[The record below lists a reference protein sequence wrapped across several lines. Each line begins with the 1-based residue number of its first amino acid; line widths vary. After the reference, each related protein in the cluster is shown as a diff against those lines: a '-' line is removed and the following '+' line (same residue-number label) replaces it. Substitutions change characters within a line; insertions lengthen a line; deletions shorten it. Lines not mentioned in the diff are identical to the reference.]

1 MASMLTT
8 EPRRV
13 KAPREG
19 ARHDMPEF
27 TFGPYSLNTEAS
39 RLTRDGAEVRL
50 RPRAFHALRVL
61 LSHVGGVVDYDT
73 IIAEGWDGVHVSR
86 HTVDVTLAEVRCRL
100 GEYGRWIEHRG
111 KFGYAL
117 QVPLSDELVRQGW
130 HFWSQRTRAGCER
143 AIDCFTRV
151 TADCSSNFRAFEG
164 LSASYLALAVF
175 GMRCPLTM
183 YSRFLEAHTR
193 AVALTGL
200 RPELRCDRAFG
211 LHLFEHR
218 PCEAEAEFSRVLAQK
233 PTLPSAY
240 VRLAL
245 LYCGTGRFDEAME
258 TIARGTRVDP
268 LLGTLAAAEV
278 LMHNWRRDFE
288 TAVLVGRRSVELH
301 PHLQTVR
308 VNYAQALQF
317 AGRLDEALAQYQI
330 ASIIAPDVPW
340 LRALEGAC
348 LAAMGRGDDAHAM
361 LVTLEALRHSEYV
374 DAYHMAVFRNAL
386 GRPREALAELERAYA
401 ENSAWLY
408 AVDVDP
414 LFDALR
420 ADSGFR
426 RVLRRR
432 RAS

>member
-1 MASMLTT
+1 
-8 EPRRV
+8 
-13 KAPREG
+13 
-19 ARHDMPEF
+19 MPDF
-27 TFGPYSLNTEAS
+27 TFGPYSLNTESS

-61 LSHVGGVVDYDT
+61 LSHVGTVVDYDT
-73 IIAEGWDGVHVSR
+73 IIAEGWEGVHVSR
-86 HTVDVTLAEVRCRL
+86 HTVDVTLAEVRRRL
-100 GEYGRWIEHRG
+100 AEYGSWIEHRG
-111 KFGYAL
+111 KYGYAL

-130 HFWSQRTRAGCER
+130 HFWSQRTRTGCER

-164 LSASYLALAVF
+164 LSASYLALAIF

-183 YSRFLEAHTR
+183 YTHFLEAHKR

-211 LHLFEHR
+211 LHVFDHR
-218 PCEAEAEFSRVLAQK
+218 PCEAEAEFLRTLTQK
-233 PTLPSAY
+233 PTLASTY
-240 VRLAL
+240 VRLGL
-245 LYCGTGRFDEAME
+245 LYGGTGRFDDALDAL
-258 TIARGTRVDP
+258 ARGMRVDP
-268 LLGTLAAAEV
+268 LMPTLAATEV
-278 LMHNWRRDFE
+278 LVHCWRRDFE
-288 TAVLVGRRSVELH
+288 MAVVVGRRGAELH

-308 VNYAQALQF
+308 VNYAQALQL
-317 AGRLDEALAQYQI
+317 AGRLDEALAQFQI

-348 LAAMGRGDDAHAM
+348 LAALGRRDEAHAV
-361 LVTLEALRHSEYV
+361 LAGLEAIRHAEYV

-386 GRPREALAELERAYA
+386 RRPREALAELQRAYA

-408 AVDVDP
+408 ALDVDP
-414 LFDALR
+414 MFDALR
-420 ADSGFR
+420 AEPGFR
-426 RVLRRR
+426 RLLRRS

>member
-1 MASMLTT
+1 
-8 EPRRV
+8 
-13 KAPREG
+13 
-19 ARHDMPEF
+19 MPDF
-27 TFGPYSLNTEAS
+27 TFGPYSLNTESS

-61 LSHVGGVVDYDT
+61 LSHVGTVVDYDT
-73 IIAEGWDGVHVSR
+73 IIAEGWEGVHVSR
-86 HTVDVTLAEVRCRL
+86 HTVDVTLAEVRRRL
-100 GEYGRWIEHRG
+100 AEYGSWIEHRG
-111 KFGYAL
+111 KYGYAL

-130 HFWSQRTRAGCER
+130 HFWSQRTRTGCER

-164 LSASYLALAVF
+164 LSASYLALAIF

-183 YSRFLEAHTR
+183 YTHFLEAHKR

-211 LHLFEHR
+211 LHVFDHR
-218 PCEAEAEFSRVLAQK
+218 PCEAEAEFLRTLTQK
-233 PTLPSAY
+233 PTLASTY
-240 VRLAL
+240 VRLGL
-245 LYCGTGRFDEAME
+245 LYGGTGRFDDALDAL
-258 TIARGTRVDP
+258 ARGMRVDP
-268 LLGTLAAAEV
+268 LMPTLAATEV
-278 LMHNWRRDFE
+278 LVHCWRRDFE
-288 TAVLVGRRSVELH
+288 MAVVVGRRGAELH

-308 VNYAQALQF
+308 VNYAQALQL

-348 LAAMGRGDDAHAM
+348 LAALGRRDEAHAV
-361 LVTLEALRHSEYV
+361 LAGLEAIRHAEYV

-386 GRPREALAELERAYA
+386 RRPREALAELQRAYA

-408 AVDVDP
+408 ALDVDP
-414 LFDALR
+414 MFDALR
-420 ADSGFR
+420 AEPGFR
-426 RVLRRR
+426 RLLRRS

>member
-1 MASMLTT
+1 
-8 EPRRV
+8 
-13 KAPREG
+13 
-19 ARHDMPEF
+19 
-27 TFGPYSLNTEAS
+27 LNTEAS

-73 IIAEGWDGVHVSR
+73 IIAEGWEGVHVSR
-86 HTVDVTLAEVRCRL
+86 HTVDVTLAEVRRRL

-111 KFGYAL
+111 KYGYAL

-130 HFWSQRTRAGCER
+130 HFWSQRTRTGCER

-183 YSRFLEAHTR
+183 YTHFLEAHKR

-211 LHLFEHR
+211 LHVFEHR
-218 PCEAEAEFSRVLAQK
+218 PCEAEAELLRALTQK
-233 PTLPSAY
+233 PTLASAY
-240 VRLAL
+240 VRLGL
-245 LYCGTGRFDEAME
+245 LYGGTGRFDEALE
-258 TIARGTRVDP
+258 ALARGMRVDP
-268 LLGTLAAAEV
+268 LMPTLAATEV
-278 LMHNWRRDFE
+278 LVHCWRRDFE
-288 TAVLVGRRSVELH
+288 MAVVVGHRGAELH

-308 VNYAQALQF
+308 VNYAQALQL

-348 LAAMGRGDDAHAM
+348 LAALGRRDEAHAV
-361 LVTLEALRHSEYV
+361 LVALEAVRHSEYV
-374 DAYHMAVFRNAL
+374 DAYHMAVFRSAL
-386 GRPREALAELERAYA
+386 RRPREALAELQRAYA

-408 AVDVDP
+408 ALDVDP
-414 LFDALR
+414 MFDPLR
-420 ADSGFR
+420 AEPGFR
-426 RVLRRR
+426 RLLRRS

>member
-1 MASMLTT
+1 MA
-8 EPRRV
+8 
-13 KAPREG
+13 
-19 ARHDMPEF
+19 DF
-27 TFGPYSLNTEAS
+27 TFGPFTLSTDAS
-39 RLTRDGAEVRL
+39 TLTRDGADVHL

-61 LSHVGGVVDYDT
+61 LSHAGTIVDYET
-73 IIAEGWDGVHVSR
+73 IIAQGWEGVHVSR
-86 HTVDVTLAEVRCRL
+86 HTVDVTLAEVRRRL

-117 QVPLSDELVRQGW
+117 RVPLSDELVRQGW
-130 HFWSQRTRAGCER
+130 HFWGQRTRTGCER

-151 TADCSSNFRAFEG
+151 TADCSANFRAFEG

-175 GMRCPLTM
+175 GMRCPVTM
-183 YSRFLEAHTR
+183 YPRFLEAHKR

-211 LHLFEHR
+211 LHVFEHR
-218 PCEAEAEFSRVLAQK
+218 PCEAEAELLRTLTQNAA
-233 PTLPSAY
+233 LPSAY

-245 LYCGTGRFDEAME
+245 LYGATGRFDDALD
-258 TIARGTRVDP
+258 TLTRGARVDP
-268 LLGTLAAAEV
+268 LLPTLAAAEV
-278 LMHNWRRDFE
+278 LVHCWRRDFA
-288 TAVLVGRRSVELH
+288 TAVAVGARGVELH

-348 LAAMGRGDDAHAM
+348 LAAMGRRDDALAM
-361 LVTLEALRHSEYV
+361 LCTLDALRQSEYV

-386 GRPREALAELERAYA
+386 RKPHEAAAELERAHA

-408 AVDVDP
+408 ALDVDP
-414 LFDALR
+414 MFDALR
-420 ADSGFR
+420 AGPG
-426 RVLRRR
+426 LRRR
-432 RAS
+432 SRAS